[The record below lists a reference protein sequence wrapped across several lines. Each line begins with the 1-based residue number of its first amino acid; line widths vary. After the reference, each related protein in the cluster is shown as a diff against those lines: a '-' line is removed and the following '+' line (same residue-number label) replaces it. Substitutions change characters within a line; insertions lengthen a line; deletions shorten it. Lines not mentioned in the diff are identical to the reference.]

1 MNRKSYPTDLTD
13 EQRNITESFIP
24 SDALT
29 GRPRRLSLRE
39 ITDAV
44 LYIVRAG
51 CARSLLPHD
60 FPAWQSVY
68 YYFNKRKKTVHG
80 NGYTIICSVKSGYV
94 RGGRVSDMTAE
105 KI

>member
-1 MNRKSYPTDLTD
+1 MASLL
-13 EQRNITESFIP
+13 P

-51 CARSLLPHD
+51 CAWRLLPHD

-68 YYFNKRKKTVHG
+68 YYFNKWKK
-80 NGYTIICSVKSGYV
+80 K
-94 RGGRVSDMTAE
+94 RGSPKQVVVNNIYCIFT
-105 KI
+105 KIALN